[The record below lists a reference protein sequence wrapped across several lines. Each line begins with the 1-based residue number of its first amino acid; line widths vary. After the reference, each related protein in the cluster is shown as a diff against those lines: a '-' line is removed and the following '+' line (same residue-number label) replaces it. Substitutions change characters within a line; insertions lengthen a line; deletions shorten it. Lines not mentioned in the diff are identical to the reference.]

1 MSVVVDYT
9 GKKTDSLFLTF
20 KMNVKKRMILFNLL
34 EKRLCKWLL
43 YKLTNLLKSTLFSS
57 WYTEADVYS

>member
-1 MSVVVDYT
+1 ML
-9 GKKTDSLFLTF
+9 KKNDSIQRL
-20 KMNVKKRMILFNLL
+20 R
-34 EKRLCKWLL
+34 KRLCKWLL